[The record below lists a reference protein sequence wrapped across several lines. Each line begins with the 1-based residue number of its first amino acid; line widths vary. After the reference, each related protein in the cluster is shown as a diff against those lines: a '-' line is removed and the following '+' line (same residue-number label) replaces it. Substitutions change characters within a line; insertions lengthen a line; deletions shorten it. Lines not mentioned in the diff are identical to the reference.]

1 MEPDEAHFRG
11 AEQQLDSALAAAAPA
26 LAAQGV
32 AIADRSLRSYH
43 YKNQELRWEVE
54 FSRQWD
60 VGLYT
65 AQVTVTLSM
74 SDAEKV
80 DIALRAQRYRSGQA
94 SIDDIRDSDS
104 LPLQALLVQGLQSVV
119 MPKMK
124 EGAGYVGVA
133 AGQFRLP
140 SQP

>member
-1 MEPDEAHFRG
+1 MEPDEAHFRR

>member
-60 VGLYT
+60 VGLYS
-65 AQVTVTLSM
+65 AQVTVTVSM

-133 AGQFRLP
+133 AGQFRLR

>member
-94 SIDDIRDSDS
+94 SIDDIRHSDS